1 MEGEG
6 PWMEKDLVEMEGI
19 RKIKIYI
26 VLRGR
31 ERREWGE
38 MEVEGREFIRW
49 REGDGFDGEGERRE
63 GARLEEMDLK
73 GNRKGGGGVTD
84 EIKGK
89 KREGWI
95 ESIEEE
101 Q

>member
-49 REGDGFDGEGERRE
+49 RGR
-63 GARLEEMDLK
+63 
-73 GNRKGGGGVTD
+73 
-84 EIKGK
+84 
-89 KREGWI
+89 WI
-95 ESIEEE
+95 
-101 Q
+101 

>member
-1 MEGEG
+1 
-6 PWMEKDLVEMEGI
+6 MEKDLVEMEGT
-19 RKIKIYI
+19 RRIKIYI

-49 REGDGFDGEGERRE
+49 RGGDGFDGEMRE
-63 GARLEEMDLK
+63 EARLEEMDLK
-73 GNRKGGGGVTD
+73 GNKKGGGGGGTD

-89 KREGWI
+89 EREGWI